1 MKTFLFR
8 SLIGIFFGAFLAV
21 VFTNSMVWSGDA
33 AVINGEL
40 FVKNSLGAI
49 FCGWFFSVTPLYF
62 ENRKLKLPQQTL
74 LHFLTVIVLF
84 FILALGIGWIPFNIK
99 SILSMLVMFL
109 IFYGVSWFAF
119 YLYFKNQAKKLNE
132 DLRKL

>member
-109 IFYGVSWFAF
+109 IFYGFPGSPFIF
-119 YLYFKNQAKKLNE
+119 ILKIRQRN
-132 DLRKL
+132 